1 MTRWRSRPLAAL
13 CVLCLLALHVR
24 PVAAHNEKVHRD
36 MTDYAYEVMLAAAK
50 YSNGESLPP
59 DLQSLFKRL
68 AEQVPGL
75 NQFYADAGKAVPR
88 LKALPSGLPD
98 DDKPCATP
106 FLVNLFGGPFPD
118 FELPGGTSLAD
129 APLGQIRLPLST
141 MYRNGNVVCGIDE
154 QWVPSGALA
163 DSNPGAF
170 TARDHT
176 GVTLGYWAGQPD
188 RELGDWRM
196 RSTVLEE
203 LKSPANVAGA
213 AAKTTVQIALAC
225 GLGCVFMPLVCL
237 ACPILAGGAAGFVTD
252 ELMSLNATEI
262 ESDDFTTLG
271 HFMDMKPATPG
282 TFDDRRGKLATAS
295 GPLVQPDGLEKVFI
309 ASFDVLGLHVNHEAS
324 SGPKRYEIVLGTPG
338 MPGADLHQNSQTRT
352 ASDWETGLATTV
364 EYTPGDN
371 LGRYGLDV
379 FRGNAGTP
387 VGTQRLGW
395 PLHAIG
401 DATVPAMG
409 YGASGW
415 GKRPYEQ
422 SVENNWDVLVG
433 SGNRGSSLA
442 TIAKVLLRAYFWR
455 VIIQVWRAQNGTG
468 TDIPLRDLV
477 TGVAEITRVK
487 AGGVPAVFKPIES
500 LQWALGQR
508 SQAEAAFETADI
520 QGLQHDLTV
529 DGIGVSLAFL
539 MSASEVVQ

>member
-1 MTRWRSRPLAAL
+1 MTRWRSRPLVAI

-50 YSNGESLPP
+50 YSNGEALPP

-75 NQFYADAGKAVPR
+75 NQFYADAAKAIPR
-88 LKALPSGLPD
+88 LKGLPSGLPD

-106 FLVNLFGGPFPD
+106 FLVDLFGGLFPD
-118 FELPGGTSLAD
+118 FGLPAGTALAD
-129 APLGQIRLPLST
+129 APLGQITLPLSP
-141 MYRNGNVVCGIDE
+141 MYHNGNVVCGIDE
-154 QWVPSGALA
+154 QWTPSGALA

-252 ELMSLNATEI
+252 ELTSLNATEI

-324 SGPKRYEIVLGTPG
+324 SGPERYEIVLGTPG
-338 MPGADLHQNSQTRT
+338 MPGDDLHQNSQTRT
-352 ASDWETGLATTV
+352 ASDWETGLATTL

-455 VIIQVWRAQNGTG
+455 VIIQVWRTQNGKG

-477 TGVAEITRVK
+477 TGVSEITRVK

-500 LQWALGQR
+500 LQWALGQQ
-508 SQAEAAFETADI
+508 SQAEAAFETPDI

-539 MSASEVVQ
+539 MSVSEVVQ